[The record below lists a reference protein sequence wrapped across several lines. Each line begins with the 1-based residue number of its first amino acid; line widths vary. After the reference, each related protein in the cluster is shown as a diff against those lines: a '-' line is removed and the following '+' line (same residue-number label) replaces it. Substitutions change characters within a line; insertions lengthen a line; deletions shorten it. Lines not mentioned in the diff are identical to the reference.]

1 MEDPPATEPFRAEQM
16 YGTCAEDPP
25 YDVFFGTGTPGHT
38 VKVSSDY
45 GSGVTTINDEGAF
58 EIQVFFE
65 TAPLDVPIS
74 VTVKDKDTGESFV
87 FEFVRTG

>member
-1 MEDPPATEPFRAEQM
+1 M